1 MERAQPLDISFTF
14 SSTVGELGSIIHTL
28 KKYSQILLALVEAT
42 GKKKKTT
49 VTAYWHAIRI
59 NTHGLGLFNTMLC
72 GTKTLNKNIAIE
84 TPKAL

>member
-42 GKKKKTT
+42 GKKKKKPLLQL
-49 VTAYWHAIRI
+49 I
-59 NTHGLGLFNTMLC
+59 GMQSGS
-72 GTKTLNKNIAIE
+72 
-84 TPKAL
+84 TPMALASLTQCSAELRH